1 MYSCRLFDNR
11 CAGQTQITQSASVA
25 HRFILDRLSP
35 QLIKSVLV
43 DIVRRV

>member
-11 CAGQTQITQSASVA
+11 YAGQTKITRSASVA

-35 QLIKSVLV
+35 QLIKSVLA
-43 DIVRRV
+43 DTVRRV